1 MKASFSERRLIL
13 LHRFQ
18 RLGSSTPCP
27 DKYYTFLII
36 LTVRKLYVTS
46 KLNSSLLHAVPRSK
60 RQEKK
65 KPGRSYQ
72 LSSYYLEQGIGS
84 IAEWA
89 LEIEEMF
96 ACREVEGRN
105 SQHKKPTSM
114 QQQLGALGKARS
126 GFHRYTISIQFH
138 LQGIG
143 IFAYKKAPK
152 HDSQTCSLVS
162 SHRNA
167 SVQISLYI
175 SD

>member
-1 MKASFSERRLIL
+1 M
-13 LHRFQ
+13 
-18 RLGSSTPCP
+18 
-27 DKYYTFLII
+27 FLII

-65 KPGRSYQ
+65 KPVQSYYI
-72 LSSYYLEQGIGS
+72 SSYYLEQGIGS

-105 SQHKKPTSM
+105 SQQKSLRTCSNKV
-114 QQQLGALGKARS
+114 GGRIGKARS
-126 GFHRYTISIQFH
+126 GLHSYTISIQFH
-138 LQGIG
+138 LQGTD
-143 IFAYKKAPK
+143 IFAHKKAPK

-162 SHRNA
+162 SHRNG
-167 SVQISLYI
+167 SV
-175 SD
+175 